1 MNSADDST
9 LFKATYRIPSIRLKE
24 WNYSTSG
31 FYSITACTKKKRC
44 LFGDIV
50 EIDDEPGAA
59 IRLSEIGTIVEERWL
74 AIPEQYPQ
82 VSLDVHQVMPH
93 HVHGLLFIEE
103 QKEGITLGVIINQ
116 FKAACTTHIRA
127 QGYRD
132 FSWQPRFH
140 DHVVRNDKDL
150 ERIRGYIRMNPVAW
164 LYGEDEEQG

>member
-1 MNSADDST
+1 MT
-9 LFKATYRIPSIRLKE
+9 HGHLFVGQYRIASTRLKD
-24 WNYSTSG
+24 WDYSSIG
-31 FYSITACTKKKRC
+31 YYSVTICTKNKQPF
-44 LFGDIV
+44 FGNIE
-50 EIDDEPGAA
+50 EIEKEPGAA
-59 IRLSEIGTIVEERWL
+59 IRLSEIGKIVEERWL